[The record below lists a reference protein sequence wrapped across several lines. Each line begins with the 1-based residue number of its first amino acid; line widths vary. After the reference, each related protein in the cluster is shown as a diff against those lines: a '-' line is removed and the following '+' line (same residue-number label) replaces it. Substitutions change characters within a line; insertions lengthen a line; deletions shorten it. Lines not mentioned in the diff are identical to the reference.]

1 MIGIISYQRSPGR
14 CRDRPGQILPS
25 RFSPNSAQL
34 QIRTTQIQIQ
44 IQTQIQILG
53 GAETGREKYYQAASL
68 PTLQDHKYTQ
78 YTYKEKG
85 ITYTYKKFLS
95 EKLFFSCT
103 GALSALW
110 RTKSALAMF
119 GGWQLAGLEFV

>member
-1 MIGIISYQRSPGR
+1 MLEASIEEVLGR
-14 CRDRPGQILPS
+14 VLQKLFLGW
-25 RFSPNSAQL
+25 SAL
-34 QIRTTQIQIQ
+34 SVIKGA
-44 IQTQIQILG
+44 LG
-53 GAETGREKYYQAASL
+53 GAETGRDKYYQAASL

-78 YTYKEKG
+78 YTYKEKD

-110 RTKSALAMF
+110 RTKSALVMF
-119 GGWQLAGLEFV
+119 GRWQLAEFV